1 MKPLKKYLQW
11 LGIVAWAVALVLVYQ
26 LYRTYRLHQQFLK
39 KGQRAEAFL
48 GMKSKDWYDT
58 KEWFWEVSY
67 WIPSKTRKIGRMI
80 QAKIIVDRNEYY
92 QYREEER
99 VWVYYLKKKPK
110 TAKLEFQLKA
120 PLRYQSILWW
130 AIIGFLLIFI
140 ARVIL

>member
-11 LGIVAWAVALVLVYQ
+11 LGIAVWAVALVLAYQ
-26 LYRTYRLHQQFLK
+26 LYRTYRLQQQFLK
-39 KGQRAEAFL
+39 EGQRVEAFL
-48 GMKSKDWYDT
+48 GMKSKNWYET

-80 QAKIIVDRNEYY
+80 QAKIIVDHNDYY
-92 QYREEER
+92 QYEEEER

-110 TAKLEFQLKA
+110 MAKLELQLKA
-120 PLRYQSILWW
+120 SLPYQPILWW
-130 AIIGFLLIFI
+130 VIIGFLLIFI